1 MIKYSTKPPDK
12 AGEDG
17 YTITLIKTE
26 LISIGKLGQG
36 QAVFSKMREK
46 KMRTEGYG

>member
-12 AGEDG
+12 AGKDG
-17 YTITLIKTE
+17 YTIALFNTE

-36 QAVFSKMREK
+36 QAVFSKLKE
-46 KMRTEGYG
+46 KMRTQGDG